1 MTKQKIFLALI
12 FLIGIIIAP
21 AVFASEVTGNLSTGL
36 DAGGMQ
42 GTVNSCNP
50 LTIENGTV
58 GAYPTCAK
66 TCNEGYELEGDVCV
80 VSIQTVTI
88 TTCQQLQNIENHRNW
103 IYNLGGDIDCSGF
116 SFRSISSFSGTLDG
130 AGHKITNLNVSIA
143 NSNWGLFSN
152 TDSSAIIKNLGL
164 ENVNITGSGY
174 TGGIVGG
181 WNSGLIKNCYV
192 TGTITANY
200 QQVGGIAGSNG
211 GTIEKCFVNI
221 QLQGGGYTGG
231 IAGANSGTIRNCY
244 VKGDITANSNS
255 GGVVGLNEY
264 GAATVQNSYSIA
276 TIHGANNGGLIGWQ
290 YSGATQSGAYWDV
303 TTSGKSSMCYSDSM
317 GGLNCDDTHG
327 LTDTQMK
334 QQSSFSGWNFED
346 VWAIDSSKNG
356 GYPYLK
362 WQTTFPGSGDTVK
375 PVITLLGLATVGIT
389 VGGTYTD
396 AGATASDNVD
406 GDITSRIVKTGS
418 VDTNTIGSYV
428 ITYDVSDT
436 AGNAATQV
444 ARAVVVSAAPSGG
457 GGGGGGGGGAPS
469 PTTTPGSG
477 DFNSDGKVDMVD
489 LNTLMLNWGQT
500 GSNVSGDLNHDGKV
514 NLLDFNALMI
524 NWTV

>member
-1 MTKQKIFLALI
+1 MTQQKTFLALI
-12 FLIGIIIAP
+12 LFLGLMIAP
-21 AVFASEVTGNLSTGL
+21 AVFASEVTGNLNTGL
-36 DAGGMQ
+36 NAGGVQ
-42 GTVNSCNP
+42 GTVNNCNP
-50 LTIENGTV
+50 LTILNGTI
-58 GAYPTCAK
+58 GAYPTCAI
-66 TCNEGYELEGDVCV
+66 TCNEGYELSEGACV
-80 VSIQTVTI
+80 VSIQTVTV
-88 TTCQQLQNIENHRNW
+88 TTCQQLQDIENHHNW
-103 IYNLGGDIDCSGF
+103 IYNLGGDVDCSGF
-116 SFRSISSFSGTLDG
+116 SFRSISNFSGTLDG
-130 AGHKITNLNVSIA
+130 AGHKIINLNVTIA

-164 ENVNITGSGY
+164 ENVNINGSGY
-174 TGGIVGG
+174 TGAIVGG

-192 TGTITANY
+192 TGTITADY

-221 QLQGGGYTGG
+221 QLQGSGYTGG
-231 IAGANSGTIRNCY
+231 IAGANSGLIKNCY
-244 VKGDITANSNS
+244 VKGDVTANNDG

-264 GAATVQNSYSIA
+264 GGANIQNSYSVA

-290 YSGATQSGAYWDV
+290 YSGATQSNAYWDIA
-303 TTSGKSSMCYSDSM
+303 TSGKTSMCYSNSM

-334 QQSSFSGWNFED
+334 QQSSFSGWDFED
-346 VWAIDSSKNG
+346 TWAIDSSKNG
-356 GYPYLK
+356 GYPYLR

-375 PVITLLGLATVGIT
+375 PVITLLGSATVSVI
-389 VGGTYTD
+389 VGNTYTD
-396 AGATASDNVD
+396 AGATALDNVD

-418 VDTNTIGSYV
+418 VNTNVAATYI

-444 ARAVVVSAAPSGG
+444 ARAVIVSAASSGG
-457 GGGGGGGGGAPS
+457 GGGGGGGGTVI
-469 PTTTPGSG
+469 PTTTPKPG
-477 DFNSDGKVDMVD
+477 DFNSDGKVDMID

-500 GSNVSGDLNHDGKV
+500 GSNISGDLNQDGKV
-514 NLLDFNALMI
+514 NLLDFSILML